1 MANRAV
7 LVRLLMNQAVRAET
21 GGDAARAL
29 TIYERMTVISPALP
43 HGWWERARLELAA
56 DDRPAARRS
65 LSAMLEISRDP
76 DLRGQI
82 SAALDSLAGS
92 GG

>member
-21 GGDAARAL
+21 SGDAARAL
-29 TIYERMTVISPALP
+29 TIYRRMTIISPALP
-43 HGWWERARLELAA
+43 HGWWERARLEFAA
-56 DDRPAARRS
+56 GDRSSARRS
-65 LSAMLEISRDP
+65 LSAMLEITRDA
-76 DLRGQI
+76 DLRAHI
-82 SAALDSLAGS
+82 SASLDSLAGS